1 MTAVR
6 EKDVLSEALLLM
18 QKAQAQLELNELVS
32 AEQNVQRMISLLEHG
47 EGVSE
52 YLANAYSVYGK
63 LLIKKG
69 KLADAVAYYKKA
81 ATENRKNEQW
91 EQYADDL
98 QDLGLLYD
106 KDLGDPV
113 NAISCYREAIELAK
127 QLRAVDRLAA
137 LYNNMGALNWRQK
150 KYRTALAYYQ
160 KGLAEMTY
168 RPADT
173 AFTAVI
179 PLPALQMTTE

>member
-1 MTAVR
+1 MWYL
-6 EKDVLSEALLLM
+6 KPLLLM
-18 QKAQAQLELNELVS
+18 QKAQAQLELNEIVS

-52 YLANAYSVYGK
+52 YLANAYSVYAK

-81 ATENRKNEQW
+81 ATDNRKNERW
-91 EQYADDL
+91 EQYARDL
-98 QDLGLLYD
+98 QDLGLVYD

-127 QLRAVDRLAA
+127 QLRAR
-137 LYNNMGALNWRQK
+137 
-150 KYRTALAYYQ
+150 
-160 KGLAEMTY
+160 
-168 RPADT
+168 
-173 AFTAVI
+173 
-179 PLPALQMTTE
+179 

>member
-1 MTAVR
+1 MPR
-6 EKDVLSEALLLM
+6 
-18 QKAQAQLELNELVS
+18 
-32 AEQNVQRMISLLEHG
+32 
-47 EGVSE
+47 
-52 YLANAYSVYGK
+52 
-63 LLIKKG
+63 
-69 KLADAVAYYKKA
+69 
-81 ATENRKNEQW
+81 
-91 EQYADDL
+91 DL

-113 NAISCYREAIELAK
+113 NAFSYYREAIELAK

-137 LYNNMGALNWRQK
+137 LYNNMGAVNWRQK

-179 PLPALQMTTE
+179 PLAALQMTTNDHFVSTLLANKGESLLALYQDERDPIFASTRPENIPPYRQDGRPASMETSRRKVEALLARPYAKMV